1 MILAASLFLGSAAL
15 PSMIPQLRR
24 RIVNGLNTL
33 KGNKPRNIHS
43 EPSYNSSIIQLCV
56 PQYGKEG
63 MSLAFSND
71 LIIAKAIKGEFD
83 VGKTLSNNIY
93 FILKCYCAETRK
105 AVYVR
110 VICDNNSSKMH
121 VLKYI
126 SELYSRLW
134 DEMVFRNKV
143 LLECV
148 VFHDSQASDNSRRV
162 MLRMHENEIEMVYVA
177 KTYEPSDNDI
187 RRDLGLNSLKVER
200 VLFAADCSGMIFVD
214 CEDQI
219 LPQFDIVALG
229 GTFDR
234 LHNGHRK
241 LLSIGA
247 TVCNHTLVVGV
258 MADNLLKSKTLS
270 TLIHSFEARKAL
282 VINFLKEM
290 KPDLPNVAISELND
304 PYGPA
309 LDPAV
314 QAIVVSSETVG
325 GANKI
330 NSIRKDRGLSE
341 LTVIVIRRSDVAT
354 LSSTFLREKESLSF
368 S

>member
-1 MILAASLFLGSAAL
+1 
-15 PSMIPQLRR
+15 
-24 RIVNGLNTL
+24 
-33 KGNKPRNIHS
+33 
-43 EPSYNSSIIQLCV
+43 
-56 PQYGKEG
+56 
-63 MSLAFSND
+63 
-71 LIIAKAIKGEFD
+71 
-83 VGKTLSNNIY
+83 
-93 FILKCYCAETRK
+93 
-105 AVYVR
+105 
-110 VICDNNSSKMH
+110 MH

-143 LLECV
+143 LLDCV
-148 VFHDSQASDNSRRV
+148 VFHDSPTSAGARRD
-162 MLRMHENEIEMVYVA
+162 MLKSHEVDIEMAYVA
-177 KTYEPSDNDI
+177 KAYIPSDDEI
-187 RRDLGLNSLKVER
+187 RRDLGLGSLKIER
-200 VLFAADCSGMIFVD
+200 VIFAADCSDMIFVD

-247 TVCNHTLVVGV
+247 TVCKQTLVVGV

-270 TLIHSFEARKAL
+270 ALIHSFDERKAI

-330 NSIRKDRGLSE
+330 NSIRKERGLSE

-354 LSSTFLREKESLSF
+354 LSSTFLREKESLSL
-368 S
+368 SKP